1 MIICPSC
8 SAEVSP
14 YVTECPY
21 CGKRV
26 QKRAPKLGTAK
37 PPKQKKKRE
46 RKPRRGVPSIEL
58 SDGRLLAVP
67 ALVAGS
73 VVLSV
78 LIRAGVVQSTTV
90 GVIGH
95 VNGDWAKLLTAPFAH
110 PSVAYGFVVL
120 VAFAIFGS
128 RIEKR
133 FKSGALVVITIWLVS
148 GALGAALTAETLIS
162 FAAGALAPA
171 IAVTVACGM
180 GAVEQRR
187 DGGEADLA
195 GPGVVLAV
203 LLVMPPLVVGATWM
217 EVLAGL
223 IVGVGA
229 GTAVVR
235 SDRRR

>member
-26 QKRAPKLGTAK
+26 QKRAPKLGSAE
-37 PPKQKKKRE
+37 PPKKKKKRE
-46 RKPRRGVPSIEL
+46 PKTRRGIPRIEL

-67 ALVAGS
+67 ALVA
-73 VVLSV
+73 VAVALSV
-78 LIRAGVVQSTTV
+78 LVRAGVVKSTTV

-95 VNGDWAKLLTAPFAH
+95 LNGDWAKLLTAPFAN
-110 PSVAYGFVVL
+110 SNVAYGFVVL

-128 RIEKR
+128 QIEKK
-133 FKSGALVVITIWLVS
+133 FSSGALAVIMIWLVS
-148 GALGAALTAETLIS
+148 GALGAWLSAETLIV

-180 GAVEQRR
+180 SAVEDRR
-187 DGGEADLA
+187 DGGDADLA

-203 LLVMPPLVVGATWM
+203 LLLMPPLVVGATWM
-217 EVLAGL
+217 EVLAGA

-229 GTAVVR
+229 GSAIVR